1 MGPKLVQCYTRKHP
15 WPLSKQAVNKPRDVP
30 RRQHATRA
38 GVPGPNFK
46 TAHIFPP
53 SLREPAREKGGR
65 GCVPFL
71 DLPPSLE
78 EAARNVSYCTSLL
91 RDFRKQEESRKV
103 KLLAKTPSIRTH
115 NRSLA
120 PPSTSPSIP
129 DLNLGQGASQPVS
142 FPLSPSERQWGSWWG
157 EPNPVSGPKEESH
170 KTNFGLRTGRAN
182 VQN

>member
-1 MGPKLVQCYTRKHP
+1 MSPAGSMQPGQVFQGQTSKLRTSF
-15 WPLSKQAVNKPRDVP
+15 PLPSESQHV
-30 RRQHATRA
+30 RR
-38 GVPGPNFK
+38 
-46 TAHIFPP
+46 
-53 SLREPAREKGGR
+53 GGR